1 MDFDTPAHC
10 PDGTLKNV
18 SEIEWIHS
26 PSDKVRLPPSL
37 IAFIYFVNKESGS
50 YNIIFIFLN
59 FEI

>member
-1 MDFDTPAHC
+1 MDFDTSAHC
-10 PDGTLKNV
+10 PDGTLKDA

-26 PSDKVRLPPSL
+26 PSDEVRLPPPL